1 MHLVETMA
9 YAGEQPWHGLGNKL
23 APGQS
28 IEQWKQSAGMDW
40 RIEETEVRYAT
51 GSHGV
56 DSLSAYPEQKVLYR
70 SDTQAPLAVVSKR
83 FNVVQPGG
91 STPIPRTLQLS
102 PIMGQEECHA
112 TAEEVQRRVQ
122 A

>member
-1 MHLVETMA
+1 MDEVRPQKAGFLPDARNEVVLIEIQVEDGIA
-9 YAGEQPWHGLGNKL
+9 PQLGNR
-23 APGQS
+23 Q
-28 IEQWKQSAGMDW
+28 E
-40 RIEETEVRYAT
+40 
-51 GSHGV
+51 
-56 DSLSAYPEQKVLYR
+56 
-70 SDTQAPLAVVSKR
+70 
-83 FNVVQPGG
+83 G